1 MPRDRQA
8 SLLTLLS
15 VAIIIGILPGAY
27 ASDAD
32 RPSDDAAEWAYRPM
46 QKPAVPTVQARER
59 VRNPIDAFLLAK
71 LEARGLTFAPPADPA
86 TLIRRVTFDLTGLPP
101 TPEAL
106 ARFLADP
113 SPAAYDR
120 YVDTLLASPQY
131 GERMALY
138 WLDLVRFAESDGFRA
153 DDPRPH
159 AWRYRDYVI
168 EAFNSDKPYDRF
180 IAEQLAGDELYPD
193 DPKAIVA
200 TGFLRHYPDEFN
212 AVNLEQRRYEILTD
226 ITDTTA
232 TVFMGV
238 TLGCARCHD
247 HKYDPITQD
256 DYFRIQAFFAGYR
269 PVEVPICS
277 PEEKAQYEAKLRQW
291 EEQTQQ
297 LREQISQIEQTVLRE
312 LTKRRRMR
320 FPPEYA
326 AMLDIPPEKRT
337 PLQKQIV
344 QMILPQLKVPPA
356 EMTRAMKQADRERW
370 EQMNAQLHKYD
381 QLKPQAP
388 ATAMAMSEFGPE
400 APPTHLLRRGE
411 WKLKSYE
418 VLPGF
423 LSAIDDREAEVKP
436 PAHGQTSGRR
446 SALAQWLT
454 NPEHPLTARV
464 MVNRLWQ
471 QHFVRG
477 IVGTSGDFGVQG
489 DRPTHPE
496 LLDWLAREFIAKG
509 WSIKAMHRLMVTSA
523 AYMQASRPSP
533 EALKV
538 DPSNRLLSWMPR
550 RRLEGEAVRDT
561 MLAITGKLNLKMGGP
576 SIYPELPAELKVNA
590 KTWPLTSDT
599 QERNRRSVYI
609 ALKRNLRYPL
619 FAAFDAPDA
628 NEVCTRRYNTTT
640 APQAL
645 MLLNDQLIRDHA
657 KALAGRVL
665 AECNDDSERL
675 IDRLF
680 TLALSRLPSDAER
693 QDVREFL
700 ASHTGIL
707 AKRAVNTLELP
718 TPPRPG
724 SPAQQAAVVDLCH
737 AILNLNEFVYVD

>member
-1 MPRDRQA
+1 MA
-8 SLLTLLS
+8 WLGCAMT
-15 VAIIIGILPGAY
+15 IIGLMTHPIARATDQHKP
-27 ASDAD
+27 AD
-32 RPSDDAAEWAYRPM
+32 ETAEWAYRPM
-46 QKPAVPTVQARER
+46 QKPAIPTVKAGQL

-71 LEARGLTFAPPADPA
+71 LEERGLTFAPPADPA

-113 SPAAYDR
+113 SDAAYSHV
-120 YVDTLLASPQY
+120 VDALLASPQY
-131 GERMALY
+131 GERAALY

-153 DDPRPH
+153 DDPRPN

-168 EAFNSDKPYDRF
+168 DAFNTDKPYDRF

-193 DPKAIVA
+193 DPKAIIA

-269 PVEVPICS
+269 PVDAPIVAA
-277 PEEKAQYEAKLRQW
+277 EAKTQYEAKLREW
-291 EEQTQQ
+291 EAQTAQ
-297 LREQISQIEQTVLRE
+297 LREQIAQIEQPVLNQ
-312 LTKRRRMR
+312 LANRRRMR
-320 FPPEYA
+320 FPPEYSSL
-326 AMLDIPPEKRT
+326 LDIPADKRT

-344 QMILPQLKVPPA
+344 QMLEAQLQATPA
-356 EMTRAMKQADRERW
+356 EMSKAMKQADRERW
-370 EQMNAQLHKYD
+370 EQMTTKLKDYD
-381 QLKPQAP
+381 KLKPQAP
-388 ATAMAMSEFGPE
+388 ATAMAMSEFGRE

-423 LSAIDDREAEVKP
+423 LSAFDDREAEVKP
-436 PAHGQTSGRR
+436 PAHGQSSGRR
-446 SALAQWLT
+446 TALAQWLT

-477 IVGTSGDFGVQG
+477 IVGTSGDLGVQG

-509 WSIKAMHRLMVTSA
+509 WSVKAMHRLMVTST
-523 AYMQASRPSP
+523 AYRQSSRPSP
-533 EALKV
+533 EALKA
-538 DPSNRLLSWMPR
+538 DPANRLFGWMPR
-550 RRLEGEAVRDT
+550 RRLEGEALRDA
-561 MLAITGKLNLKMGGP
+561 MLAISGQLNLKAGGP
-576 SIYPELPAELKVNA
+576 SIYPELPAELMKANSKA
-590 KTWPLTSDT
+590 WPLTSNAS
-599 QERNRRSVYI
+599 ERNRRSVYI
-609 ALKRNLRYPL
+609 AVKRNLRYPL

-645 MLLNDQLIRDHA
+645 MLLNDKLIRDHA

-665 AECNDDSERL
+665 ADANDDPERM
-675 IDRLF
+675 IDRLY
-680 TLALSRLPSDAER
+680 TLALSRLPSGEER
-693 QDVREFL
+693 NDVREFL
-700 ASHTGIL
+700 ATQTRIL
-707 AKRAVNTLELP
+707 AKRATNTLDLP
-718 TPPRPG
+718 SPPRPG

-737 AILNLNEFVYVD
+737 AVLNLNEFIYVD